1 MGKRPEMKKLVIA
14 TLIFTT
20 LNLNSQQPVTA
31 EMQAST
37 EMLNKI
43 KIDLIHTY
51 KKTRLPKVVKY
62 LTTKANKTAYV
73 YSGSTPK
80 GWDCS
85 GMVRWTYK
93 QVGITLP
100 HSANKQ
106 AHIGTRVS
114 EPKVGDIVAFA
125 YKGST
130 DFYHTAIYLG
140 NDLIINA
147 NREYDTTV
155 IEPLNNFKASQIRFI
170 RVLE

>member
-1 MGKRPEMKKLVIA
+1 MGKRPEMKKLAIA
-14 TLIFTT
+14 SIIFIAI
-20 LNLNSQQPVTA
+20 NLSTNQPVTA
-31 EMQAST
+31 ELSLSKEVAK
-37 EMLNKI
+37 KI

-51 KKTRLPKVVKY
+51 KKNRLPKVVKY

-73 YSGSTPK
+73 FSGSTPK

-100 HSANKQ
+100 HSADKQ
-106 AHIGTRVS
+106 AHIGVRVS
-114 EPKVGDIVAFA
+114 KPQVGDIVAFA
-125 YKGST
+125 YKKST
-130 DFYHTAIYLG
+130 NFYHTAIYLG
-140 NDLIINA
+140 NGLIINA

-155 IEPLNNFKASQIRFI
+155 IEPLSNFNKSQIRFI